1 MPSTPPAKDVPELQI
16 RTFTKLL
23 HNQIEP
29 LVDSNLRLIHCTTG
43 RDFSPKDLD
52 KLKIDLLQILL
63 ATNSKSPKSAKATNG
78 GLHMQNFSLGAE
90 TEERSHDFSTSF
102 FSITL
107 TEEPVSILLEERL
120 LLHTRLGSNL
130 LASRDEEEIL
140 LPIIL
145 DLSSLGWKATG
156 IVGGVAGRLSQG
168 LVSLVGDFELEGL
181 EHDEQI
187 VQDDPIEISFLS
199 SAKAGSVIVK
209 ATQLTR
215 ALNALRMGMEEVKR
229 IRR

>member
-1 MPSTPPAKDVPELQI
+1 MPSTPPVKDVPELQM

-23 HNQIEP
+23 NNKIEP
-29 LVDSNLRLIHCTTG
+29 LVDANLRLIHCTTG

-52 KLKIDLLQILL
+52 KLKNDLLQILL
-63 ATNSKSPKSAKATNG
+63 ATNSQTAKAPKPTNG
-78 GLHMQNFSLGAE
+78 GLHMQNLSLLPDS
-90 TEERSHDFSTSF
+90 EEESHDFSTTF

-130 LASRDEEEIL
+130 LSSRDEEEIL
-140 LPIIL
+140 LPITL

-156 IVGGVAGRLSQG
+156 IVGGVAGRLSRG
-168 LVSLVGDFELEGL
+168 SVSLIDDIEIDDNEYDPKSFR
-181 EHDEQI
+181 
-187 VQDDPIEISFLS
+187 DDPIEISFLS

-209 ATQLTR
+209 ATQLAR
-215 ALNALRMGMEEVKR
+215 ALDALRMGMEEVKK